1 MKINGRDYI
10 NIEALNKA
18 IEEDPRLNYLLFQDI
33 NPDHEDVAIKVLR
46 HRLSQVAHVENQLR
60 KNRHCLDKEFLDKL
74 IHYQEMAKSI
84 EKIINL
90 IETDEV
96 YENEYEKD
104 ED

>member
-1 MKINGRDYI
+1 MTI
-10 NIEALNKA
+10 IETLNKA
-18 IEEDPRLNYLLFQDI
+18 IEEDPRLNYLLGEDI

-60 KNRHCLDKEFLDKL
+60 KNRHCLDNEFLDKL

>member
-1 MKINGRDYI
+1 MKII
-10 NIEALNKA
+10 KTLNKA
-18 IEEDPRLNYLLFQDI
+18 IEEDPRLNYLFQDI

-60 KNRHCLDKEFLDKL
+60 KNRPCLDKEFLDKL

-84 EKIINL
+84 GKIINL

>member
-1 MKINGRDYI
+1 MKI
-10 NIEALNKA
+10 IETLNKA
-18 IEEDPRLNYLLFQDI
+18 IEEDPRLNYLLGEDI

-60 KNRHCLDKEFLDKL
+60 KNRHRLDNELLEKL
-74 IHYQEMAKSI
+74 IQHQEMARSI
-84 EKIINL
+84 EKIIRY
-90 IETDEV
+90 IETDEF

>member
-1 MKINGRDYI
+1 MTI
-10 NIEALNKA
+10 IETLNKA
-18 IEEDPRLNYLLFQDI
+18 IEEDPRLNYLLGEDI

-60 KNRHCLDKEFLDKL
+60 KNRHRLDNELLEKL
-74 IHYQEMAKSI
+74 IQHQEMARSI
-84 EKIINL
+84 EKIIRY
-90 IETDEV
+90 IETDEF

>member
-1 MKINGRDYI
+1 MKII
-10 NIEALNKA
+10 KTLNKA
-18 IEEDPRLNYLLFQDI
+18 IEEDPRLNYLLGEDI
-33 NPDHEDVAIKVLR
+33 NPDHEYVAIRVLR
-46 HRLSQVAHVENQLR
+46 QRLSQVAHVENQLR
-60 KNRHCLDKEFLDKL
+60 RNRHCLDKEFLDKL

>member
-1 MKINGRDYI
+1 MTI
-10 NIEALNKA
+10 IETLNKA
-18 IEEDPRLNYLLFQDI
+18 IEEDPRLNYLLGEDI

-60 KNRHCLDKEFLDKL
+60 KNKHRLDNELLEKL
-74 IHYQEMAKSI
+74 IQHQEMARSI
-84 EKIINL
+84 EKIIRY
-90 IETDEV
+90 IETDEF